1 MNEKR
6 EVRLID
12 ANALLDA
19 IPKNDELFSIDV
31 RRAIVDAPT
40 LDVEPVRHG
49 RWIQSKTVPT
59 YHHCSL
65 CKATHRMKMSCNVYV
80 FTKYCPNCGAMM
92 DGGKDDEND

>member
-1 MNEKR
+1 MSEKP
-6 EVRLID
+6 EVRLVD

-49 RWIQSKTVPT
+49 RWIQSKTVYA
-59 YHHCSL
+59 YHNCSL
-65 CKATHRMKMSCNVYV
+65 CKVPHKMQMSCNVYV
-80 FTKYCPNCGAMM
+80 LLKYCPHCGAKM
-92 DGGKDDEND
+92 DDENAHEV